1 MISAFYYLNRFLAIV
16 YYSWYQHKIE
26 RRLGAVVKGIWR
38 ILAPYLINIKE
49 SSTENAFSMIRNWL
63 NKCNSNHPMVKNG
76 ISLPEVGN
84 QQYEYIV
91 SEDDTLWDVF

>member
-1 MISAFYYLNRFLAIV
+1 
-16 YYSWYQHKIE
+16 
-26 RRLGAVVKGIWR
+26 
-38 ILAPYLINIKE
+38 
-49 SSTENAFSMIRNWL
+49 
-63 NKCNSNHPMVKNG
+63 MVKNG